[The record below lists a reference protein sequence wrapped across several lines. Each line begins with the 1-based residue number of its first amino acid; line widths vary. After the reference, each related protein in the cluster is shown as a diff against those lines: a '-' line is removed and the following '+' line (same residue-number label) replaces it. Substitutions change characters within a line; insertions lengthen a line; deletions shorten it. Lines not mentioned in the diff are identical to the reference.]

1 MSCCWKELNE
11 QKIKFSPQI
20 SQIQF
25 YKFTMILIS
34 LIMDLGLFF
43 KTGCMFKKH

>member
-25 YKFTMILIS
+25 YKFTIDS
-34 LIMDLGLFF
+34 VYSNDVYFERQSGVN
-43 KTGCMFKKH
+43 